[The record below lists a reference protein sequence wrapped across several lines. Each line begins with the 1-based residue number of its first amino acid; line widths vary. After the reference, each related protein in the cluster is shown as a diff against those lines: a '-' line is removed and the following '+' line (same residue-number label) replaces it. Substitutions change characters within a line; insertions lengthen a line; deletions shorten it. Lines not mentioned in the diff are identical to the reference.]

1 MDFKKNQEYQAELIQ
16 IEEYNDEVTIDTK
29 NDDYEPKVVGTHIK
43 YKLAFELHHK
53 LHELSLAYLKTLKSK

>member
-1 MDFKKNQEYQAELIQ
+1 M
-16 IEEYNDEVTIDTK
+16 TIDTK